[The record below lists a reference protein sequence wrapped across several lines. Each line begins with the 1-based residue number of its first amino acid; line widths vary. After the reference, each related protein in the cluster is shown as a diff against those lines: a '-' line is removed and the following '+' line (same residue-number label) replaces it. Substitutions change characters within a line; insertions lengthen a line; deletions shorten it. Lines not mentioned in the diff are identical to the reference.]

1 MLSILH
7 KNAEQE
13 SRFQFLFK
21 VFDCDEDGLVS
32 KSDLQTIIYKLY
44 GFAAE
49 GKKGKDVTK
58 SAGVQREDLKEKM
71 DEYIQHLFDAYDT
84 DGDNRVTDREFEAMF
99 EDELVQKA
107 YTLCSVDFT

>member
-21 VFDCDEDGLVS
+21 VFDCDGDGLVS
-32 KSDLQTIIYKLY
+32 KNDLSTIIYKLY
-44 GFAAE
+44 GFQVD
-49 GKKGKDVTK
+49 KKGEGVGKN
-58 SAGVQREDLKEKM
+58 AGVQRQDLKEKM
-71 DEYIQHLFDAYDT
+71 DDYIQHLFEAYDT
-84 DGDNRVTDREFEAMF
+84 DSDGRVTDREFVAMF